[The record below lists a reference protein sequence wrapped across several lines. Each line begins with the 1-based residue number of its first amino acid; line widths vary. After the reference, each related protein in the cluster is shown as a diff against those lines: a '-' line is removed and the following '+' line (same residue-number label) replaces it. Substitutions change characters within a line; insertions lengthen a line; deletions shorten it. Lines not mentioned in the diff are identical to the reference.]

1 MSTGIIED
9 TQKAAVSNIQPTG
22 RTRPNKAFNVALEG
36 ILNKSKPGDNSGK
49 MSKESSIWGL
59 VYSDEGGY
67 SPLQPSLITPLKSI
81 ELNQMATNFGDSV
94 FKERK
99 LLPAHF
105 LVTES

>member
-1 MSTGIIED
+1 MED
-9 TQKAAVSNIQPTG
+9 TQKAGVSNIQLTG
-22 RTRPNKAFNVALEG
+22 HTRPNKAFNVALKE
-36 ILNKSKPGDNSGK
+36 ILSKLKPGDNSGK
-49 MSKESSIWGL
+49 MSIESSNWGL

-67 SPLQPSLITPLKSI
+67 SPLQPSLTTPLKSI

-105 LVTES
+105 